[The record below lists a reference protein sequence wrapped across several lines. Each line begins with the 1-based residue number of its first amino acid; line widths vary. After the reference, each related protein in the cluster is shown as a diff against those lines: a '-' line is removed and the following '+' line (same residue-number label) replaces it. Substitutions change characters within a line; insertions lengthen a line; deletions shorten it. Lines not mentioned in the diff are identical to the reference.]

1 MSDNN
6 TNTGPDTQ
14 AAQSS
19 FGPPIRY
26 ITTHDPT
33 TGKSVFTTALPTEVP
48 GSSMP
53 GFAIFDAYK
62 TLTSPVS
69 LNDEADLVALQP
81 QPPSTSSSQPPPP
94 GTTTTT
100 PSSLPN
106 PNNTTTTTTPTSPNS
121 NPPSPEPA
129 IWFPTSHP
137 HTQTLLRY
145 CDWAPGAS
153 SPFHRTETLDMG
165 VVVAGQMEVRLDSG
179 EARTLRV
186 GDSIIQRGTMHA
198 WRNVSAGEW
207 ARVVVFLVGVEEVK
221 VGGVK
226 VGGAMG

>member
-1 MSDNN
+1 MTDTN
-6 TNTGPDTQ
+6 TNTAPDTQ
-14 AAQSS
+14 AAESP

-26 ITTHDPT
+26 ITTHDPA

-48 GSSMP
+48 GFSMP
-53 GFAIFDAYK
+53 GLAIFDAYK

-69 LNDEADLVALQP
+69 LNDEADLAALQP
-81 QPPSTSSSQPPPP
+81 QPPSTSSSHPPPP
-94 GTTTTT
+94 NTTTTAT

-106 PNNTTTTTTPTSPNS
+106 PNNTTTTPT
-121 NPPSPEPA
+121 EPA

-145 CDWAPGAS
+145 CDFPPGAS
-153 SPFHRTETLDMG
+153 SPLHRTETLDMG
-165 VVVAGQMEVRLDSG
+165 VVVAGQAEVRLDSG

-198 WRNVSAGEW
+198 WRNVSEREW
-207 ARVVVFLVGVEEVK
+207 VRLVVFLVGVDEVR
-221 VGGVK
+221 VGG
-226 VGGAMG
+226 